1 LNKIKQWAK
10 KLKQNLIALYFAYQN
25 KQTPLYAKILIL
37 IVLSYA
43 LSPIDLIPDFIPIL
57 GYLDDIILIPLGI
70 SLSIQLIP
78 NKIWEQSKEQAESSN
93 VKILPK
99 SKLGAFLVILIWSLI
114 IFIIFKEFLT

>member
-1 LNKIKQWAK
+1 
-10 KLKQNLIALYFAYQN
+10 
-25 KQTPLYAKILIL
+25 
-37 IVLSYA
+37 
-43 LSPIDLIPDFIPIL
+43 
-57 GYLDDIILIPLGI
+57 LDDIILIPLGI